1 MTLAGAL
8 VRIFWY
14 LVKNLDKKRAC
25 EKLDKT
31 GDIKARDARIQE
43 LVPEWANYMIELMG
57 NKKSTVTVF
66 GEENIPQ
73 DSVVVFIANHQGYLD
88 IPVLLGYSNKQM
100 GFIAKAEILKVPILS
115 GWMKLM
121 QCVFLKRNS
130 PKQSIEAMAK
140 GVETV
145 KQGYSLVI
153 FPEGHRSKGGPVQKF
168 KPGSFKLAFRSE
180 APIVPVTIDGTWHL
194 FEEKGKPNAGDIKVT
209 FHPAIPTKGLTR
221 EEQSEIP
228 SKVQKIVESALS

>member
-66 GEENIPQ
+66 GKENIPQ
-73 DSVVVFIANHQGYLD
+73 DSAVVFIANHQGYLD

-153 FPEGHRSKGGPVQKF
+153 FPEGHRSKGGSVQKF

-221 EEQSEIP
+221 EEQNEIP

>member
-8 VRIFWY
+8 IRIFWY

-66 GEENIPQ
+66 GKENIPQ
-73 DSVVVFIANHQGYLD
+73 DSAVVFIANHQGYLD

-221 EEQSEIP
+221 EEQGEIP

>member
-14 LVKNLDKKRAC
+14 LVKNLDKKKAC
-25 EKLDKT
+25 EKLEKA
-31 GDIKARDARIQE
+31 GDLKARDEKIQE

-57 NKKSTVTVF
+57 NKKATVTVF
-66 GEENIPQ
+66 GKENIPQ
-73 DSVVVFIANHQGYLD
+73 DSAVVFIANHQGYLD

-115 GWMKLM
+115 SWMKLM

-168 KPGSFKLAFRSE
+168 KSGSFKLAFRSE

-194 FEEKGKPNAGDIKVT
+194 FEEKGKPNPGDIKLT
-209 FHPAIPTKGLTR
+209 FHPAISTKGLTR
-221 EEQSEIP
+221 EEQSAIP
-228 SKVQKIVESALS
+228 EKVQKIVESAL